1 VVAFEYPD
9 YHAPG
14 DKWEKID
21 YANMAKVDR
30 AVAAGVVRIA
40 DAAERPKWSEIR
52 ETEAW
57 RRPAR

>member
-1 VVAFEYPD
+1 MST
-9 YHAPG
+9 
-14 DKWEKID
+14 EKVHFQ
-21 YANMAKVDR
+21 MKMF
-30 AVAAGVVRIA
+30 GIA